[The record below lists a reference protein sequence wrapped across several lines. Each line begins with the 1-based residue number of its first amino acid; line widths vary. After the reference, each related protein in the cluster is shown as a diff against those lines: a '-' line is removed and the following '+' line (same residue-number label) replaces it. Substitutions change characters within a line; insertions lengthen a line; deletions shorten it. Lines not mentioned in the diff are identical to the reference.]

1 MSDNQS
7 ASQEQPDSIV
17 DEDEEVSDMPS
28 DEGQSEEE
36 ESVDYSQVP
45 RFEPIDSLNPYDL
58 QVIALILSPDDQ
70 TVEQHLRA
78 LIFEAAFNTQDYQ
91 AYLEAVFAG
100 VESSNG
106 VCRKNIKG
114 PGYSYRCLDCQYH
127 PSSIICEE
135 CFNSG
140 DHYGH
145 RVFLEGPGG
154 VCDCGDSLSWK
165 PSANCKKH
173 CGISLLHRPSEG
185 RGPPARRH

>member
-7 ASQEQPDSIV
+7 ASQEHPDSIV
-17 DEDEEVSDMPS
+17 DEDEEVSEIPS

-36 ESVDYSQVP
+36 GDSADYSQVP
-45 RFEPIDSLNPYDL
+45 PFEPVDPCDPFDL
-58 QVIALILSPDDQ
+58 RIIELILTPDDPTAEAQ
-70 TVEQHLRA
+70 LRS
-78 LIFEAAFNTQDYQ
+78 LIFKAAFKTEDYE
-91 AYLEAVFAG
+91 AYLSAIFAG
-100 VESSNG
+100 FESSNG

-127 PSSIICEE
+127 PSSIICED

-165 PSANCKKH
+165 PSANCSKH
-173 CGISLLHRPSEG
+173 CGRSQ
-185 RGPPARRH
+185 